1 MKIKTII
8 IMFTFLSI
16 HIRISMCTIYVTTIY
31 VVHSCNIY
39 LQYIFVKGK
48 KRCQLQM
55 YRMTFFS
62 WFIFLY
68 FWTFSRWFKF
78 FLNYS
83 TFYFCLILSFDFWI
97 FLYWLMFSFNFW
109 IPYCF
114 VILFLDSL
122 LSNFYVPSNPYLQQ
136 QVSVPHN

>member
-1 MKIKTII
+1 MKFKTIL

-16 HIRISMCTIYVTTIY
+16 HIRISMCTIYVTNIY

-62 WFIFLY
+62 WFIFL
-68 FWTFSRWFKF
+68 
-78 FLNYS
+78 
-83 TFYFCLILSFDFWI
+83 DFG
-97 FLYWLMFSFNFW
+97 N
-109 IPYCF
+109 
-114 VILFLDSL
+114 
-122 LSNFYVPSNPYLQQ
+122 
-136 QVSVPHN
+136 